1 MVWVVVGFGVA
12 EGGGA
17 ADWDNGPEVMA
28 VMSRPAV
35 KALGP
40 APERM
45 MARME
50 GEEDRWEKRRGRW
63 SHILGGVSYV
73 DGICSG

>member
-1 MVWVVVGFGVA
+1 MVVVFGVV
-12 EGGGA
+12 EGGGGA
-17 ADWDNGPEVMA
+17 GWDSGPEVMA

-63 SHILGGVSYV
+63 SHILGSVSYV
-73 DGICSG
+73 DWICSG